1 MRGLAR
7 GFEGCANTASRVYPE
22 CISLNIYIII
32 LFLDSYWFIGY
43 YLLFFWWLYLRS
55 SCEK

>member
-7 GFEGCANTASRVYPE
+7 GFEGCANTASRVYPKS
-22 CISLNIYIII
+22 ISLNINIII

-43 YLLFFWWLYLRS
+43 LLFFWWLNFRS
-55 SCEK
+55 SCKKQ